1 MLVGGRQAV
10 PLDVYKD
17 WLGIPEDIP
26 RPPDH
31 YALLRLVRFE
41 DDVQKVRGHYKKLNE
56 HVRKYATGTYQVESQ
71 ELLNDLAK
79 AMLCLTD
86 PERKHD
92 YDEGL
97 GREFDE
103 NDELVRP
110 TIAQTLV
117 RSGGLSRDQMDEAKD
132 FAERRGLSLR
142 DAVVQ
147 MKLVDAET
155 AAEALAIELGLPY
168 VDLEQLIPDDS
179 ILAKIP
185 RNVARR
191 NTILPLF
198 VDDDVL
204 LVACV
209 DEPTHDLEDELRL
222 RVGVPMRRL
231 IASPLSVNQG
241 IARFYSEI
249 EAAGEA
255 GPEVDSADSAKTK
268 KPKKKPKKRKGPPK
282 PGSPEAKEA
291 QQKRR
296 QIGTI
301 LLCWSVI
308 LPVVLDQALLPDS
321 VKFFD
326 VFGFCYSLFLSPVLF
341 FLVFNSYFR
350 RK

>member
-1 MLVGGRQAV
+1 M

-17 WLGIPEDIP
+17 WLGIAEDVP

-31 YALLRLVRFE
+31 YSLLRLVRFE
-41 DDVQKVRGHYKKLNE
+41 DSVEKIRAHYKKLNG
-56 HVRKYATGTYQVESQ
+56 HVRKYATGTYQLESQ
-71 ELLNDLAK
+71 DLLNDLAK

-86 PERKHD
+86 PERKRD

-97 GREFDE
+97 GRTFNTEDE
-103 NDELVRP
+103 QSRP
-110 TIAQTLV
+110 TIAQTLI
-117 RSGGLSRDQMDEAKD
+117 RTGGLSREQVTEAEE
-132 FAERRGLSLR
+132 FASRRGLSIR

-198 VDDDVL
+198 VDDDML

-231 IASPLSVNQG
+231 IASPLSINQA
-241 IARFYSEI
+241 IAKFYAGL
-249 EAAGEA
+249 EADGESVSTVAG
-255 GPEVDSADSAKTK
+255 SAKQKASRK
-268 KPKKKPKKRKGPPK
+268 KAKSAAKPESDVD
-282 PGSPEAKEA
+282 PGSSEAKAAEH
-291 QQKRR
+291 KRR

-301 LLCWSVI
+301 LMCWSVI
-308 LPVVLDQALLPDS
+308 VPVMLDLLVLPSS
-321 VKFFD
+321 VK
-326 VFGFCYSLFLSPVLF
+326 VFEIVGFSLSLIASPILLF
-341 FLVFNSYFR
+341 VVWTVYFR
-350 RK
+350 RS

>member
-1 MLVGGRQAV
+1 M

-17 WLGIPEDIP
+17 WLGISEDVP

-31 YALLRLVRFE
+31 YSLLRLVRFE
-41 DDVQKVRGHYKKLNE
+41 DTVEKIRAHYKKLNG
-56 HVRKYATGTYQVESQ
+56 HVRKYATGTYQLESQ

-79 AMLCLTD
+79 AMLSLTD

-97 GREFDE
+97 GRTFESDDE
-103 NDELVRP
+103 QSRP
-110 TIAQTLV
+110 TIAQTLI
-117 RSGGLSRDQMDEAKD
+117 RTGGLSREQVTEAEE
-132 FAERRGLSLR
+132 FASRRGLSIR

-155 AAEALAIELGLPY
+155 AAEALAMELGLPY
-168 VDLEQLIPDDS
+168 VDLEQLTPDDS

-198 VDDDVL
+198 VDDDML

-231 IASPLSVNQG
+231 IASPLSINQA
-241 IARFYSEI
+241 IAKFYSGLK
-249 EAAGEA
+249 ADGESESTVE
-255 GPEVDSADSAKTK
+255 GSAKQKTARTK
-268 KPKKKPKKRKGPPK
+268 APSAANADPD
-282 PGSPEAKEA
+282 PGSTEAKVAEH
-291 QQKRR
+291 KRR

-301 LLCWSVI
+301 LICWSVI
-308 LPVVLDQALLPDS
+308 VPVMLDLLVLPSS
-321 VKFFD
+321 VKVFD
-326 VFGFCYSLFLSPVLF
+326 IFGFSLSLVASPI
-341 FLVFNSYFR
+341 LVFVVWKAFFR
-350 RK
+350 RS

>member
-1 MLVGGRQAV
+1 M

-17 WLGIPEDIP
+17 WLGISEDVP

-31 YALLRLVRFE
+31 YSLLRLVRFE
-41 DDVQKVRGHYKKLNE
+41 DSVEKIRAHYKKLNG
-56 HVRKYATGTYQVESQ
+56 HVRKYATGTYQLESQ

-97 GREFDE
+97 GRTFESDDE
-103 NDELVRP
+103 QFRP
-110 TIAQTLV
+110 TIAQTLI
-117 RSGGLSRDQMDEAKD
+117 RTGGLSREQVTEAEE
-132 FAERRGLSLR
+132 FASRRGLSIR

-155 AAEALAIELGLPY
+155 AAEALAMELGLPY
-168 VDLEQLIPDDS
+168 VDLEQLTPDDS

-191 NTILPLF
+191 NTMLPLF
-198 VDDDVL
+198 VDDDML

-231 IASPLSVNQG
+231 IASPLSINQA
-241 IARFYSEI
+241 IAKFYSGL
-249 EAAGEA
+249 EADGESESESTVE
-255 GPEVDSADSAKTK
+255 GSAKQK
-268 KPKKKPKKRKGPPK
+268 KAKKKAKPAASPGPD
-282 PGSPEAKEA
+282 PGSPEAKAAEH
-291 QQKRR
+291 KRR

-301 LLCWSVI
+301 LMCWSVVVPVMLDLLV
-308 LPVVLDQALLPDS
+308 LPSS
-321 VKFFD
+321 VKVFD
-326 VFGFCYSLFLSPVLF
+326 IFGFSLSLVASPI
-341 FLVFNSYFR
+341 LVFVVWKAFFR
-350 RK
+350 RS

>member
-1 MLVGGRQAV
+1 M

-17 WLGIPEDIP
+17 WLGIPEDAP

-31 YALLRLVRFE
+31 YTLLRLVMFE
-41 DDVQKVRGHYKKLNE
+41 DDSEKIRSFYKKLNGL
-56 HVRKYATGTYQVESQ
+56 VRKYATGTYQLESQ
-71 ELLNDLAK
+71 GLLNELAK

-86 PERKHD
+86 PERKRD

-97 GREFDE
+97 GRTVD
-103 NDELVRP
+103 DIDDQARP
-110 TIAQTLV
+110 TVAQTLV
-117 RSGGLSRDQMDEAKD
+117 RSGGLSREQVKD
-132 FAERRGLSLR
+132 AESFAERRGLSLR

-155 AAEALAIELGLPY
+155 AAEALAMELGIPY
-168 VDLEQLIPDDS
+168 VDLEELVPDES

-185 RNVARR
+185 RSVARR

-222 RVGVPMRRL
+222 RLGVPMRRL
-231 IASPLSVNQG
+231 ISSPLSINQG
-241 IARFYSEI
+241 IARFY
-249 EAAGEA
+249 AGL
-255 GPEVDSADSAKTK
+255 EVDGESEPGSEGKPAAKQ
-268 KPKKKPKKRKGPPK
+268 KKKKKKTSSEQAAA
-282 PGSPEAKEA
+282 SPTDSETRVAA
-291 QQKRR
+291 HKRR

-301 LLCWSVI
+301 LMCWSVI
-308 LPVVLDQALLPDS
+308 IPVVIDLLVLPKS
-321 VKFFD
+321 VKIFQIFD
-326 VFGFCYSLFLSPVLF
+326 LSLTLIAAPVLLFLVWKSHF
-341 FLVFNSYFR
+341 S

>member
-1 MLVGGRQAV
+1 M

-17 WLGIPEDIP
+17 WLGISEDVP

-31 YALLRLVRFE
+31 YSLLRLVRFE
-41 DDVQKVRGHYKKLNE
+41 DSVEKIRAHYKKLNG

-71 ELLNDLAK
+71 DLLNDLAK

-86 PERKHD
+86 PERKHE
-92 YDEGL
+92 YDERL
-97 GREFDE
+97 GRTFESHDE
-103 NDELVRP
+103 QSRP
-110 TIAQTLV
+110 TIAQTLM
-117 RSGGLSRDQMDEAKD
+117 RTGGLSREQVTEAED
-132 FAERRGLSLR
+132 FARRRGLSIR

-155 AAEALAIELGLPY
+155 AAEALAMELGLPY
-168 VDLEQLIPDDS
+168 VDLEQLTPDDS

-198 VDDDVL
+198 VDDDML

-231 IASPLSVNQG
+231 IASPLSINQA
-241 IARFYSEI
+241 IAKFYSGLELD
-249 EAAGEA
+249 GES
-255 GPEVDSADSAKTK
+255 GSTVEGSAKQKTERKKAKTK
-268 KPKKKPKKRKGPPK
+268 AQPAA
-282 PGSPEAKEA
+282 SPDPDSSEAKDAEY
-291 QQKRR
+291 KRR

-301 LLCWSVI
+301 LMCWSVI
-308 LPVVLDQALLPDS
+308 VPVMLDLLVLPSS
-321 VKFFD
+321 VKVFEI
-326 VFGFCYSLFLSPVLF
+326 FGFSLSLVASPI
-341 FLVFNSYFR
+341 LVFVVWKAFFR
-350 RK
+350 RS

>member
-1 MLVGGRQAV
+1 MGGRQDV

-17 WLGIPEDIP
+17 WLGIPENIP

-31 YALLRLVRFE
+31 YALLRLVTFE
-41 DDVQKVRGHYKKLNE
+41 DDVQKIRGHYKKLNE

-117 RSGGLSRDQMDEAKD
+117 RSGGLSRDQIDEAKD

-168 VDLEQLIPDDS
+168 VDLEQLTPDDS

-198 VDDDVL
+198 VDDDTL

-241 IARFYSEI
+241 IARFYAGL
-249 EAAGEA
+249 EADGEA
-255 GPEVDSADSAKTK
+255 ESGTDRVDTEKVKKT
-268 KPKKKPKKRKGPPK
+268 KKKPKKRTAAPK
-282 PGSPEAKEA
+282 PGSPEAKESE
-291 QQKRR
+291 QKRR
-296 QIGTI
+296 QIGLI
-301 LLCWSVI
+301 LMCWSVV
-308 LPVVLDQALLPDS
+308 LPAVLDQAALPDS
-321 VKFFD
+321 IKFFNIS
-326 VFGFCYSLFLSPVLF
+326 GFCYTLFLSPVF
-341 FLVFNSYFR
+341 MFLVFKSYFR
-350 RK
+350 RR